1 MKMTEQVR
9 NLLSVLL
16 ESELE
21 FKVLPSE
28 NTVKVS
34 NYTVLTSDNT
44 VKVSNYTITY
54 RPDVADFSLRQNYTH
69 IGTYSS
75 AIELVTDILK
85 DGDF

>member
-21 FKVLPSE
+21 FKVLPSD
-28 NTVKVS
+28 NSVKVG
-34 NYTVLTSDNT
+34 NYTV
-44 VKVSNYTITY
+44 TY
-54 RPDVADFSLRQNYTH
+54 RPDVSDFTLRQKYTH
-69 IGTYSS
+69 IGTYSN

-85 DGDF
+85 GSDF